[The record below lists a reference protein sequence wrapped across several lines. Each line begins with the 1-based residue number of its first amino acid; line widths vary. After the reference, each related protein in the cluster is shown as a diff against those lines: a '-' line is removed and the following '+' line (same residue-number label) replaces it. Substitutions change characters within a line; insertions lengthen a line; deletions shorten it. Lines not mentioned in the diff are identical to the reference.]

1 VNVSAIWIR
10 RPVMTILVMITLLFF
25 GTISY
30 FQLPVNDL
38 PNVDYPAIQVQAS
51 LPGASPE
58 TMASSVALPLEKQLS
73 TIDGVDSMSS
83 SNTTGK
89 TTINITFS
97 MNRTIDAAAQDVS
110 SAISAA
116 AKRLPANLPA
126 PPSYTKTNPA
136 DQPIMFYVVTSK
148 TMKMSDVQDYVETS
162 LIPAVSEVSGVSQ
175 AQIYGNQQ
183 YAVRLRMD
191 PDKMAVRG
199 VGLNEV
205 TDALLHGNVNL
216 PGGTL
221 NGSNVTYS
229 VDSSGQ
235 LMNGKQF
242 DSLIVAYHNGNPI
255 RVQDI
260 GQATDSN
267 ANEQTKR
274 SLITP
279 GDQSDGVFV
288 AIFKQP
294 GSNAVQI
301 AADVR
306 KKMELVRGTLP
317 QGIDA
322 SLLYDKSDYI
332 KSSVVDVESTLAMTI
347 LLVVFVVFLFL
358 GSMRATLI
366 PGITVPLS
374 LIATFAVMKV
384 AGFSLNNITLMALS
398 LAAGFV
404 VDDAVVV
411 MENIVRRVEAGEEPM
426 SAAFSG
432 SKEICF
438 TVLSM
443 TISLIVVFVPILF
456 MGGIIGRLFR
466 EFAVSI
472 ATAILC
478 SGFIALTLTPMMC
491 AYILKHKNG
500 DSKKSRFMEAS
511 ERVFEG
517 AKNFY
522 GRTLTLVLA
531 HPLQILVF
539 TLCIVILSGFLY
551 TKIDKGFI
559 PSQDMNLFT
568 IRTQTDDRA
577 SFDYL
582 AQHQEKINQI
592 LEKETGLRGAL
603 SIVGAPTYNTGFVM
617 VSLQDRKD
625 RTESVDQ
632 IINRLRP
639 EFNNIPG
646 LRVYPYNPPPITLGS
661 RQSYG
666 IGQYTI
672 TSTDLD
678 VLAKAAT
685 DMEAQMR
692 AIPGLTDVVSSL
704 QIKAP
709 KMYFDIDRDKASKL
723 GLTANQI
730 QDALYSAFADRL
742 VTTIYTPSNEYDVYL
757 DLGRSFQTDPS
768 VLNKVYVKT
777 GSSLGP
783 SAATPTL
790 VPLATLGKLNERL
803 SSLSVNHSGQMPAAT
818 ISYNLKPGFALGTTA
833 AEIQAVAQKTL
844 PSGVAGFFEGNASA
858 YASSFAN
865 MGFLLFVTVFI
876 IYVVLGILY
885 ESFIHP
891 ITILT
896 ALPLAGAGAL
906 IFLML
911 FHMELDIYSYVGI
924 IMLVGIVKK
933 NGIMMIDFALELT
946 EKQGL
951 SSRDAIHQACL
962 IRFRPIM
969 MTTMAAVFGALP
981 IALGYGTGGE
991 ARQPLGI
998 AVVGGLVFSQLLTL
1012 YVTPVFYVWFD
1023 QLQQKLMGKRAGK
1036 SLTTGQS

>member
-1 VNVSAIWIR
+1 MNVSAIWIR
-10 RPVMTILVMITLLFF
+10 RPVMTILIMVTLLFF
-25 GTISY
+25 GAISY
-30 FQLPVNDL
+30 WQLPVNDL
-38 PNVDYPAIQVQAS
+38 PNVDYPSIQVQAS

-89 TTINITFS
+89 TTINISFS
-97 MNRTIDAAAQDVS
+97 LNRTIDAAAQDVS
-110 SAISAA
+110 AAISAA
-116 AKRLPANLPA
+116 AKRLPSNMPS

-136 DQPIMFYVVTSK
+136 EQPIMFYVITSK

-162 LIPAVSEVSGVSQ
+162 LLPAVSEVNGVSQ
-175 AQIYGNQQ
+175 ALIYGTQQ

-205 TDALLHGNVNL
+205 TSALINGNVNL

-221 NGSNVTYS
+221 NGPNVTYS

-235 LMNGKQF
+235 LLNGKQF

-255 RVQDI
+255 RIQDI

-274 SLITP
+274 SLVTP

-301 AADVR
+301 ASDVR

-317 QGIDA
+317 QGIDV
-322 SLLYDKSDYI
+322 SLLYDKSDFI
-332 KSSVVDVESTLAMTI
+332 KSSVEDVESTLALTI

-358 GSMRATLI
+358 GSARATLI

-374 LIATFAVMKV
+374 LIATFSIMKIS
-384 AGFSLNNITLMALS
+384 GFSLNNISLMALS

-411 MENIVRRVEAGEEPM
+411 MENVVRRVEEGEAPM
-426 SAAFSG
+426 AAAFAG
-432 SKEICF
+432 SREICF

-472 ATAILC
+472 AAAILF

-500 DSKKSRFMEAS
+500 DEKKSRFVQTT
-511 ERVFEG
+511 ERIFER
-517 AKNFY
+517 AKDFY
-522 GRTLTLVLA
+522 GRTLTRVLA
-531 HPLQILVF
+531 HPRQILAL
-539 TLCIVILSGFLY
+539 TLVIVALAGFLY

-559 PSQDMNLFT
+559 PSQDMNLFRIT
-568 IRTQTDDRA
+568 TQGDDRT

-582 AQHQEKINQI
+582 AQHQDQINRI
-592 LEKETGLRGAL
+592 LEKETGMRGAL
-603 SIVGAPTYNTGFVM
+603 SVVGTPTYNTGFVL
-617 VSLQDRKD
+617 VSLKDRKD

-632 IINRLRP
+632 MINRLRP
-639 EFNNIPG
+639 EFNSIPG

-661 RQSYG
+661 RQTAG
-666 IGQYTI
+666 IGQFTI
-672 TSTDLD
+672 TSPDLD

-685 DMEAQMR
+685 DMETQMR
-692 AIPGLTDVVSSL
+692 AIPGLTDVNSSL

-709 KMYFDIDRDKASKL
+709 KMYFEIDRDKASSL
-723 GLTANQI
+723 GLSVNQI

-757 DLGRSFQTDPS
+757 DLGKNFQTDPS
-768 VLNKVYVKT
+768 VLSKLYIKT

-783 SAATPTL
+783 SVASPAL
-790 VPLATLGKLNERL
+790 VPLSTLGKMTEKL

-818 ISYNLKPGFALGTTA
+818 ISYNLKPGYALGTTA
-833 AEIQAVAQKTL
+833 TQIQAAAQKTL

-951 SSRDAIHQACL
+951 SSKEAIHQACM

-981 IALGYGTGGE
+981 IAMGYGTGGE
-991 ARQPLGI
+991 ARQPMGI

-1023 QLQQKLMGKRAGK
+1023 QLQQKLRGKR
-1036 SLTTGQS
+1036 TTVNG